1 MVEVFKLY
9 RCRPLGD
16 GRWKELCGGS
26 SRVCAA
32 VVYGDPWM
40 HNPACY
46 LSEEEIG
53 LDKPLSEAMEEDVLL
68 GERAA

>member
-1 MVEVFKLY
+1 
-9 RCRPLGD
+9 
-16 GRWKELCGGS
+16 
-26 SRVCAA
+26 
-32 VVYGDPWM
+32 M